1 MINAKKLV
9 REMKTAYKGGGLKI
23 WRQEWAVQDYLGI
36 NSGYWLLL
44 IPMSAAPGPVLGL
57 ITEWL
62 RALPVIGQ
70 GWLLVK
76 DREAERLTA
85 DTWPDLEKA
94 YPLRDAYWRSQMD
107 MRPTNLQVDGYAAFQ
122 RRDGRIELFAADQLQ
137 IIGTELNMG
146 LCEEDGRFAM
156 WKDSETGVR
165 FLIAPRHVMQTEE
178 LEHLAQFDFWR

>member
-1 MINAKKLV
+1 
-9 REMKTAYKGGGLKI
+9 
-23 WRQEWAVQDYLGI
+23 
-36 NSGYWLLL
+36 
-44 IPMSAAPGPVLGL
+44 
-57 ITEWL
+57 
-62 RALPVIGQ
+62 
-70 GWLLVK
+70 
-76 DREAERLTA
+76 
-85 DTWPDLEKA
+85 
-94 YPLRDAYWRSQMD
+94 MD

-122 RRDGRIELFAADQLQ
+122 RRDGRIELFAVDQLE